1 MSENEFK
8 GYLKN
13 KYHLGGHIMKRY
25 VAPNGQV
32 PLEELYKQYGPK
44 HGLPRD
50 ESFIV
55 WLREVKLK
63 DSDRWVVVD
72 EDDLVETNKLLAEEK
87 KLVEE
92 DATLDKKPSD
102 LQVSELAELS
112 VRKAR
117 AALPQ
122 IADQRILKYALKE
135 ASQRPNKDSLCNLIR
150 KRLSELQSQGIG

>member
-8 GYLKN
+8 WYLKN

-72 EDDLVETNKLLAEEK
+72 EDDLVETNKLLAEELQ
-87 KLVEE
+87 KLDDDIHNSYGESVS
-92 DATLDKKPSD
+92 LD
-102 LQVSELAELS
+102 EYLAMIKMS
-112 VRKAR
+112 KS
-117 AALPQ
+117 
-122 IADQRILKYALKE
+122 IKND
-135 ASQRPNKDSLCNLIR
+135 
-150 KRLSELQSQGIG
+150 

>member
-25 VAPNGQV
+25 VAPNGQI

-50 ESFIV
+50 DSFLV

-63 DSDRWVVVD
+63 DTDRWVIVD
-72 EDDLVETNKLLAEEK
+72 ESDIIETNKLLSKEK
-87 KLVEE
+87 EILENE
-92 DATLDKKPSD
+92 SHLDKKPTD
-102 LQVSELAELS
+102 LQVSELTELS

-117 AALPQ
+117 EALPQ
-122 IADQRILKYALKE
+122 ISDQRILKYALKE
-135 ASQRPNKDSLCNLIR
+135 ASQRPNKDSLCNLLR
-150 KRLSELQSQGIG
+150 KRILELQSQGIA